1 MEAQMVTIL
10 AVYDQDPQTPCTTLD
25 ENAQRYS
32 GFDGR
37 FYDTVGGPPTEEDI
51 RAYEATQA
59 E

>member
-1 MEAQMVTIL
+1 MVTIL

-25 ENAQRYS
+25 EAAQRYS

-37 FYDTVGGPPTEEDI
+37 FYDTTGGPPTEEDI